1 MNKYLAIL
9 VLAVCAIASA
19 NAQCPTIITRSGWG
33 ARAANTAVLPT
44 RPAPW
49 VVIHHT
55 AGAACTTQALCST
68 QMRNIQN
75 FHMNT
80 NGWADIGYNFL
91 VGGDGLV
98 YEGRGWG
105 RQGAHSPGYNSR
117 SVGVSFIGTFSTA
130 LPVLAARN
138 NAQAL
143 IRCGVSL
150 GHVSSTYW
158 LIGHRQDIATDCP
171 GTSLFNEIRTW
182 ARFNASPRSL

>member
-1 MNKYLAIL
+1 MNKFLACL
-9 VLAVCAIASA
+9 VLAVCAIVSV
-19 NAQCPTIITRSGWG
+19 NGQCPTIVSRSGWG
-33 ARAANTAVLPT
+33 ARPANSGILPT

-55 AGAACTTQALCST
+55 ASAACTTQAACSI
-68 QMRNIQN
+68 QMRSIQN
-75 FHMNT
+75 SHINT

-117 SVGVSFIGTFSTA
+117 SVGISFIGTFTTE

-143 IRCGVSL
+143 IRCGVNM
-150 GHVSSTYW
+150 GNISSAYW
-158 LIGHRQDIATDCP
+158 LIGHRQDIATECP

-182 ARFNASPRSL
+182 AQFNANP